1 MEEREQVA
9 VTETTDRKWH
19 IFAAEAVCIAMLLA
33 SVLVTK
39 NFFPSTYKKIK
50 NWYDKNICAET
61 TVEEVL
67 SPSGDGYEI

>member
-19 IFAAEAVCIAMLLA
+19 IFAAEAVCIAVLLA

-39 NFFPSTYKKIK
+39 NFFPNTYKKIK
-50 NWYDKNICAET
+50 SIKTKIWNVKNNKF
-61 TVEEVL
+61 
-67 SPSGDGYEI
+67 PKKQ